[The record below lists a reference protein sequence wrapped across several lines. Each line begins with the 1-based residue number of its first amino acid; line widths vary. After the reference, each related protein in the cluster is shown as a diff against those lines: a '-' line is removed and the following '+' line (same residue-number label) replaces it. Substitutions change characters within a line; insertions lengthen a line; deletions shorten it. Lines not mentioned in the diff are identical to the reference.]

1 MKCNEKTVV
10 FIPVRGGSKSIPLK
24 NIKPIYGRPLL
35 YWTLDA
41 AISAERT
48 DVVYVCTDSDA
59 IRDAVGNY
67 IRENKA
73 DPNIGKVVCIGRSA
87 ESAADT
93 ASTESAMLE
102 FAAGFDFSH
111 IVLVQ
116 ATSPLLSADDLNRG
130 LEQYF
135 SKGYDSVL
143 SVVRQKRFVWRE
155 EAGEAVPV
163 NYDPQTRPRRQ
174 EFDGYLVENGAFYIT
189 SRARLLET
197 QCRISGR
204 IGYVEMPEET
214 YTEIDEPA
222 DWVIVEHL
230 LKRCRRSL
238 PDAGKKA
245 GIKLFA
251 TDCDGVLTDCGMFYS
266 PEGDLL
272 KKFNAK
278 DGMGISFLRERGI
291 RTAIITGENTP
302 IVLRRAEKLPI
313 DEVFLGV
320 RDKLAVLRSL
330 AEKYG
335 ISPEEIAYIGDD
347 VNDIPPMR
355 YAGIAISVADAMEAA
370 KAEADYVT
378 ARRGGEGAVRE
389 AIDWLLDGTENN

>member
-1 MKCNEKTVV
+1 MESKEKTVV

-41 AISAERT
+41 AVSAEHT
-48 DVVYVCTDSDA
+48 DAVYVCTDSEA
-59 IRDAVGNY
+59 IRSAVGNY
-67 IRENKA
+67 IRENKSN
-73 DPNIGKVVCIGRSA
+73 PNIEKVVCIGRSA

-93 ASTESAMLE
+93 ATTESAMLE
-102 FAAGFDFSH
+102 FAAQFEFSH

-116 ATSPLLSADDLNRG
+116 ATSPLLSAEDLNRG
-130 LEQYF
+130 LGTYF
-135 SKGYDSVL
+135 SGGYDSVL

-155 EAGEAVPV
+155 ENGETVPV
-163 NYDPQTRPRRQ
+163 NYDPLARPRRQ

-189 SRARLLET
+189 SRARLLQT
-197 QCRISGR
+197 KCRISGR
-204 IGYVEMPEET
+204 IGYTEMPEET
-214 YTEIDEPA
+214 YTEIDEPS
-222 DWVIVEHL
+222 DWIIVEHL
-230 LKRCRRSL
+230 LKRRCRSL
-238 PDAGKKA
+238 PDERKKA

-272 KKFNAK
+272 KKFSAK

-291 RTAIITGENTP
+291 RTAIITGEDTP
-302 IVLRRAEKLPI
+302 IVSRRAEKLHI
-313 DEVFLGV
+313 DDVFLGV
-320 RDKLAVLRSL
+320 RDKLTVLRNL

-335 ISPEEIAYIGDD
+335 ILPNQIAYIGDD

-370 KAEADYVT
+370 KNEADYIT

-389 AIDWLLDGTENN
+389 AIDWLLEDAGK